1 MLTNMVGCIEKT
13 PSVATLTESSGDS
26 LKGPFFMS
34 PPTFALGHASF
45 LCVSCMCVCAF
56 VNSTTDGSESFSI
69 PISGTGD
76 TGHPS
81 QLVQGNQEHQQ
92 PCEHAHAHTFTVP

>member
-13 PSVATLTESSGDS
+13 SSAATLTESSGDS

-45 LCVSCMCVCAF
+45 LCVSYMCVCAF
-56 VNSTTDGSESFSI
+56 VNSTTDGSESFSV
-69 PISGTGD
+69 PISGTGY
-76 TGHPS
+76 TGHPY
-81 QLVQGNQEHQQ
+81 QLVEHQQ
-92 PCEHAHAHTFTVP
+92 PCKHVHTHI